1 MSKQPIPVLLD
12 GDPGHDDAMAWMLA
26 AASPALKIL
35 SVTSCSG
42 NQTIEKTTY
51 NALRVMALLGINAP
65 MAMGGTP
72 MLGKEMPV
80 PAVHGASGLDGA
92 DLPEPKQAP
101 VDLPAVELMA
111 QVIRSSPDP
120 VTIVPTGPL
129 TNVAA
134 LFAAH
139 PELKSRVERI
149 SLMGGGIA
157 HGNWTPAAEFNIL
170 VDPEAADMVYRS
182 GVPIV
187 MAGLDVTE
195 KAMLMPSDFDRIR
208 AVGGKVSTVIADLLE
223 FFFQF
228 HKSLGYPGCTIH
240 DAVAVAYLYAPEL
253 FTGTDMYVAVETGG
267 RYTRGATIGDVHNLW
282 GKAPNAHVLTGVDR
296 EGFADL
302 FVEAVSYWKED

>member
-1 MSKQPIPVLLD
+1 
-12 GDPGHDDAMAWMLA
+12 
-26 AASPALKIL
+26 
-35 SVTSCSG
+35 
-42 NQTIEKTTY
+42 
-51 NALRVMALLGINAP
+51 
-65 MAMGGTP
+65 
-72 MLGKEMPV
+72 
-80 PAVHGASGLDGA
+80 
-92 DLPEPKQAP
+92 
-101 VDLPAVELMA
+101 
-111 QVIRSSPDP
+111 
-120 VTIVPTGPL
+120 
-129 TNVAA
+129 
-134 LFAAH
+134 
-139 PELKSRVERI
+139 
-149 SLMGGGIA
+149 
-157 HGNWTPAAEFNIL
+157 
-170 VDPEAADMVYRS
+170 MVYRS

-253 FTGTDMYVAVETGG
+253 FTGTDIYVAVETGG

-302 FVEAVSYWKED
+302 FVEAVSHWKEA

>member
-1 MSKQPIPVLLD
+1 
-12 GDPGHDDAMAWMLA
+12 
-26 AASPALKIL
+26 
-35 SVTSCSG
+35 
-42 NQTIEKTTY
+42 
-51 NALRVMALLGINAP
+51 MALLGINAP

-253 FTGTDMYVAVETGG
+253 FTGTDIYVAVETGG

-302 FVEAVSYWKED
+302 FVEAVSHWKED

>member
-1 MSKQPIPVLLD
+1 MFHMSKQPIPVLLD

-139 PELKSRVERI
+139 PALKSRVDRTRQLDPRRRI
-149 SLMGGGIA
+149 Q
-157 HGNWTPAAEFNIL
+157 
-170 VDPEAADMVYRS
+170 YS
-182 GVPIV
+182 GRP
-187 MAGLDVTE
+187 
-195 KAMLMPSDFDRIR
+195 
-208 AVGGKVSTVIADLLE
+208 
-223 FFFQF
+223 
-228 HKSLGYPGCTIH
+228 
-240 DAVAVAYLYAPEL
+240 
-253 FTGTDMYVAVETGG
+253 GG
-267 RYTRGATIGDVHNLW
+267 RRHGLPLRSPHRHGGAGRDGEGH
-282 GKAPNAHVLTGVDR
+282 AHALR
-296 EGFADL
+296 L
-302 FVEAVSYWKED
+302 